1 MKNKRLARILL
12 IGCGVVLGVGVLLTV
27 LFLSA
32 LGSGIDTLKDM
43 ISSHTQQEEA
53 RDALYQSI
61 VNDVTENEP
70 LFEGTSQV
78 GFAYSW
84 GAETPDK
91 TRPNYFF
98 LPDSLHDAYC
108 AYWLEDID
116 PSALYEG
123 LNRDLWETG
132 DPVFYA
138 IHISGTSFSSDTDVE
153 GIPLKAGEDYYFV
166 DIYDK
171 AIYYQYVSRYQDAEH
186 YTVLPG
192 FRCFEYGPAKCWLY
206 YQENGEWVKEVL
218 PG

>member
-1 MKNKRLARILL
+1 MKKKQFTRAIRIV
-12 IGCGVVLGVGVLLTV
+12 CGVVLAGCIVLAV
-27 LFLSA
+27 LFFSA
-32 LGSGIDTLKDM
+32 LGGGIDTLKD
-43 ISSHTQQEEA
+43 ILGSRIQQAED

-61 VNDVTENEP
+61 ADDVAASEP

-91 TRPNYFF
+91 TKPNYFF

-108 AYWLEDID
+108 AYWLENVE

-123 LNRDLWETG
+123 LNQDLWETG

-138 IHISGTSFSSDTDVE
+138 IHISGTTFPSDTDVE

-186 YTVLPG
+186 YTVFPE
-192 FRCFEYGPAKCWLY
+192 FRCFEYGPARCWLY
-206 YQENGEWVKEVL
+206 YQENGEWVKEAL
-218 PG
+218 PV